1 MDLRPSALVVNR
13 TFTGSFVYLPLSPSI
28 TSNFVTATKVT
39 QFPVFIAKRVT
50 KLQQNKLFNKTKGI
64 KGDFISIYKLV
75 L

>member
-39 QFPVFIAKRVT
+39 QFPVFIAKT
-50 KLQQNKLFNKTKGI
+50 SNKIAAK
-64 KGDFISIYKLV
+64 
-75 L
+75 

>member
-39 QFPVFIAKRVT
+39 QFPVFIAKMS
-50 KLQQNKLFNKTKGI
+50 NKIAAKISYLI
-64 KGDFISIYKLV
+64 KRKESKVIL
-75 L
+75 